1 MEVKSSRGTLA
12 TIPAHMAR
20 AIRCIAE
27 REGSSPAAVIKR
39 MLRAALVAEG
49 ELPRPAG
56 NDPVRVFS
64 RINTG
69 SADLSG
75 HSGPH

>member
-1 MEVKSSRGTLA
+1 MKIVSSRDTLA
-12 TIPAHMAR
+12 AIPAHMAR
-20 AIRCIAE
+20 AIRRVAE
-27 REGSSPAAVIKR
+27 REGISPAAVIKR
-39 MLRAALVAEG
+39 MLWAALVAEG

-69 SADLSG
+69 SADVSG